1 MFTTCTALK
10 ITCLC
15 ILTVWGGLSAL
26 AQFGRVPNEKTVL
39 EKQSGFYSRDTQLVV
54 SYCRSAHFYQ
64 FKNVDS
70 VALYA
75 QKALSLSQ
83 TLGWPKGKI
92 LAFHEQCNYLVFD
105 GRYHNVMDISRQAL
119 TLARSIQWPLHEAH
133 AFRFIGDCHAEF
145 KQWDSAQV
153 YYQKAVVIFKK
164 LKNDSMLVRCKV
176 NLGDLYRGKMNFR
189 VAERYYQS
197 ALQDYR
203 RTHSDFGIGLVNWSQ
218 GYLHVMQ
225 LELDSALVHF
235 QIVKTIADTLDNV
248 FAQGAIYNEMAG
260 LQLRRGKFSEAL
272 YFARGALDYSKRYH
286 SNQQIFWA
294 VYITTQAYKGLGKY
308 KEALHFS
315 ELALNQRD
323 SMYYET
329 FESRL
334 DLYKSDY
341 DKDLALQKQAAEV
354 QSRNRLFLI
363 IGGFLGAFIVILLYR
378 NSLLAQ
384 RREKQEAEYQQRIAQ
399 TEISALRAQMNP
411 HFIFNCLNSIQYYTA
426 RNEAD
431 RASEY
436 LSKFSRLIRLVLEN
450 SRSEKVT
457 LHNEL
462 ETLRLYIEMEAMRF
476 QQKVQSHIYLAP
488 GLDLDS
494 IQIPPLLIQ
503 PFVEN
508 AIWHGLM
515 HKEQGGTVTID
526 IRQPADNLLHIEVI
540 DDGVGRKKAAEFK
553 SKSVTRQ
560 KSFGMKVTSERI
572 ELINQL
578 YQTNTRVKIIDSVN
592 VDGQATGTKVSI
604 DIPI

>member
-1 MFTTCTALK
+1 LK

-15 ILTVWGGLSAL
+15 ILTVWAGLSAF
-26 AQFGRVPNEKTVL
+26 AQFGGMSNEKRVL
-39 EKQSGFYSRDTQLVV
+39 EKHSGSYSRDTQLVV
-54 SYCRSAHFYQ
+54 SYCRLAHFYQ

-70 VALYA
+70 VALYS
-75 QKALSLSQ
+75 QKALALSQ
-83 TLGWPKGKI
+83 AIDWPKGRI

-119 TLARSIQWPLHEAH
+119 TLAQSIRWPLHEAH

-153 YYQKAVVIFKK
+153 YYDKAVVIFKK
-164 LKNDSMLVRCKV
+164 LKKDSMIVRCKV
-176 NLGDLYRGKMNFR
+176 NLGDLYRGKQNFR

-225 LELDSALVHF
+225 EELDSALVHF
-235 QIVKTIADTLDNV
+235 QKVKTIADRLGNV

-260 LQLRRGKFSEAL
+260 LQLRRGKYSEAL

-294 VYITTQAYKGLGKY
+294 VFITTQAYKGLGNY

-334 DLYKSDY
+334 NLYKSHY
-341 DKDLALQKQAAEV
+341 DKDLSLQKQAAEV
-354 QSRNRLFLI
+354 QSRNRQFLI

-378 NSLLAQ
+378 NSLLTQ

-457 LHNEL
+457 LYNEL

-476 QQKVQSHIYLAP
+476 QQKVQSHIRVAP
-488 GLDLDS
+488 GLDIDS

-526 IRQPADNLLHIEVI
+526 IQQPDETLLHIEVI
-540 DDGVGRKKAAEFK
+540 DDGVGRQKAAEFK

-578 YQTNTRVKIIDSVN
+578 YQTNTRVEIIDLVN
-592 VDGQATGTKVSI
+592 AKGQAIGTKVSI

>member
-1 MFTTCTALK
+1 ML
-10 ITCLC
+10 
-15 ILTVWGGLSAL
+15 LTGLGVF
-26 AQFGRVPNEKTVL
+26 AQSGVLTKQIRSL
-39 EKQSGFYSRDTQLVV
+39 EKLPVSYTRDTQLVV
-54 SYCRSAHFYQ
+54 SYCQLAHLYQ

-70 VALYA
+70 VAMYA
-75 QKALSLSQ
+75 QKALSLSVAHD
-83 TLGWPKGKI
+83 WPKGRI
-92 LAFHEQCNYLVFD
+92 LAFHEQSNYLVFD

-119 TLARSIQWPLHEAH
+119 TLAQFTRWPLHEAH
-133 AFRFIGDCHAEF
+133 AYRFMGDCHAEF

-153 YYQKAVVIFKK
+153 YYDKAVVIFKK
-164 LKNDSMLVRCKV
+164 LKNDSMIVRCKV
-176 NLGDLYRGKMNFR
+176 NMGDLYRGKSNFR

-197 ALQDYR
+197 ALQDYH

-218 GYLHVMQ
+218 GYLYVMQ
-225 LELDSALVHF
+225 HELDSALAHF
-235 QIVKTIADTLDNV
+235 QKVEKIAYKLDNV
-248 FAQGAIYNEMAG
+248 FAQAAIYNEMAG
-260 LQLRRGKFSEAL
+260 LQLRRGRFSEAL
-272 YFARGALDYSKRYH
+272 RLAQLALDYSRRYH

-294 VYITTQAYKGLGKY
+294 SFITTQAYKGLENY

-334 DLYKSDY
+334 NLYKSQY
-341 DKDLALQKQAAEV
+341 EKDLALQKQSTEV
-354 QSRNRLFLI
+354 ESRNRQFWI
-363 IGGFLGAFIVILLYR
+363 MGGFLGALIIILLYR
-378 NSLLAQ
+378 NSLLTQ
-384 RREKQEAEYQQRIAQ
+384 RREKQDAEYQQRIAQ

-431 RASEY
+431 KASEY
-436 LSKFSRLIRLVLEN
+436 LTKFSRLIRLVLEN

-457 LHNEL
+457 LFNEL

-476 QQKVQSHIYLAP
+476 QQKVQYQINTTTN
-488 GLDLDS
+488 LDLDS

-526 IRQPADNLLHIEVI
+526 IRQPTDNLLHIEVI
-540 DDGVGRKKAAEFK
+540 DDGVGREKAAEFK

-578 YQTNTRVKIIDSVN
+578 YQTNTRVEILDLVN
-592 VDGQATGTKVSI
+592 TDGQAMGTKVI
-604 DIPI
+604 IKIPI

>member
-1 MFTTCTALK
+1 MK
-10 ITCLC
+10 ISCLC
-15 ILTVWGGLSAL
+15 ILVLLAGLGVF
-26 AQFGRVPNEKTVL
+26 AQSGVLTKQIRSL
-39 EKQSGFYSRDTQLVV
+39 EKLSVSYTRDTQLVV
-54 SYCRSAHFYQ
+54 SYCRLAHLYQ

-70 VALYA
+70 VATYA
-75 QKALSLSQ
+75 QKALSLSEAHD
-83 TLGWPKGKI
+83 WPKGRI
-92 LAFHEQCNYLVFD
+92 LAFHEQSNYLVFD

-119 TLARSIQWPLHEAH
+119 TLAQFTRWPLHEAH
-133 AFRFIGDCHAEF
+133 AYRFMGDCHAEF

-153 YYQKAVVIFKK
+153 YYDKAVVIFKK
-164 LKNDSMLVRCKV
+164 LKNDSMIVRCKV
-176 NLGDLYRGKMNFR
+176 NMGDLYRGKSNFR

-197 ALQDYR
+197 ALQDYY

-225 LELDSALVHF
+225 HELDSALAHF
-235 QIVKTIADTLDNV
+235 QKVEKIAYKLDNV
-248 FAQGAIYNEMAG
+248 FAQAAIYNEMAG
-260 LQLRRGKFSEAL
+260 LQLRRGRFSEAL
-272 YFARGALDYSKRYH
+272 RLAQLALDYSRRYH

-294 VYITTQAYKGLGKY
+294 SFITTQAYKGLGNY

-334 DLYKSDY
+334 NLYKSQY
-341 DKDLALQKQAAEV
+341 EKDLALQKQANEV
-354 QSRNRLFLI
+354 QNRNRQFWI
-363 IGGFLGAFIVILLYR
+363 MGGFLGAFIIILLYR
-378 NSLLAQ
+378 NSLLSQ
-384 RREKQEAEYQQRIAQ
+384 RREKQDAEYQQRIAQ

-431 RASEY
+431 KASEY
-436 LSKFSRLIRLVLEN
+436 LTKFSRLIRLVLEN

-457 LHNEL
+457 LYNEL

-476 QQKVQSHIYLAP
+476 QQKVQSQIRVAS
-488 GLDLDS
+488 GLDIET

-526 IRQPADNLLHIEVI
+526 IQQPDETLLHIEVI
-540 DDGVGRKKAAEFK
+540 DDGVGRQKAAEFK
-553 SKSVTRQ
+553 SKSVTQQ
-560 KSFGMKVTSERI
+560 KSFGLKVTSERI
-572 ELINQL
+572 DLINQL
-578 YQTNTRVKIIDSVN
+578 YQTNTRVEIIDLMN
-592 VDGQATGTKVSI
+592 ADGQAIGTKVSI